1 MRLAARRLIPTA
13 LLGLSVAVLAASA
26 ALAAEPAKPAP
37 PRPAGSVQKAKDQA
51 KGLKLAT
58 EVTEQINDAQLD
70 VAARVLTGD
79 ADCEFNQK
87 VTVLPVEGKSGHFTV
102 AFKKVVYQVTPQETT
117 TGAVRLEDKK
127 AGIVWLQIPVKS
139 MLMNSKI
146 GQRMVDACTH
156 SEQRAAVA
164 ASEAA
169 GRAMAVSA
177 NASAPPAASGLG
189 IAPGS
194 VVAPVAAPTAVP
206 TVAPAVAPTAPA
218 SAPEAATAAS
228 LPASAASN

>member
-1 MRLAARRLIPTA
+1 MRLASSRFVQPALLSLTLAFATGTA
-13 LLGLSVAVLAASA
+13 LATEA
-26 ALAAEPAKPAP
+26 AKPAAKTP
-37 PRPAGSVQKAKDQA
+37 APRPAGSVQKANDQA

-58 EVTEQINDAQLD
+58 EVVEQINDAQLD

-87 VTVLPVEGKSGHFTV
+87 VSVLPLEGKPGIFTV
-102 AFKKVVYQVTPQETT
+102 TFKKVAYRMTPQETT

-139 MLMNSKI
+139 MLMNAKI

-169 GRAMAVSA
+169 AKAMAVSA
-177 NASAPPAASGLG
+177 TAPAGTVLG

-194 VVAPVAAPTAVP
+194 VVAPATTPQAAAPQ
-206 TVAPAVAPTAPA
+206 A
-218 SAPEAATAAS
+218 STAAA
-228 LPASAASN
+228 PPAAASAASN

>member
-1 MRLAARRLIPTA
+1 MRLASRRLVSPA
-13 LLGLSVAVLAASA
+13 LLSLTLALAAGA
-26 ALAAEPAKPAP
+26 APAAEPAKAHAP
-37 PRPAGSVQKAKDQA
+37 KPAGSVQKAKDQA

-58 EVTEQINDAQLD
+58 EVVEQISAAQLE

-87 VTVLPVEGKSGHFTV
+87 VSVMPVEGKAGHFTV
-102 AFKKVVYQVTPQETT
+102 AFKKVVYHVTPQETT

-139 MLMNSKI
+139 MLMNAKI
-146 GQRMVDACTH
+146 GQRLVDACTH

-169 GRAMAVSA
+169 ARAMSVSTSA
-177 NASAPPAASGLG
+177 DGSAPSAGTGLG

-194 VVAPVAAPTAVP
+194 VGATAAPPAATP
-206 TVAPAVAPTAPA
+206 T
-218 SAPEAATAAS
+218 SAPEAAAAPAAAM
-228 LPASAASN
+228 PASAASN